1 MKNSKKRIS
10 IRTLV
15 MVPVIILGLFG
26 ILSNAIGLINVKN
39 VNDSGSEIANTYL
52 ESIAQMSHIQES
64 VQNIHKKALSHIIAT
79 EFDTMVVIV
88 EEIDEDE
95 ATLEAQLKEYQQFV
109 SKDTENDYN
118 SIIDNYTAYKK
129 VLTELI
135 AYSANSHKVEAY
147 HLANNEFAN
156 YNAAIQSGIDVL
168 NEDATKLSEEAK
180 DDLESTYNVSII
192 YSNIAVIISILLVVG
207 VVIIVLKGVV
217 RPIDKTQK
225 KLSEIIGDIERREGD
240 LTKRMDVMPI
250 KELAALSNGINDFI
264 IKLQSIFNVIV
275 DNSEKI
281 DVVVKDVSQ
290 SITTS
295 GDSVS
300 DLSALTEELSATMTD
315 VSGNVER
322 INDNTNSVNG
332 EIQAIAESTQELKD
346 YSVDMKHQADE
357 VERSAK
363 LSLTTTEQKVNE
375 ILEILNRAIEES
387 KSVEKVNTLTDD
399 ILDIAS
405 QTNLLA
411 LNASIEAARAGEAG
425 KGFAVVAEEIRH
437 LAESSTETANR
448 IQNINTNVI
457 AAVRNLAENA
467 NNLIAYMTDSILPEF
482 SKFVDTGI
490 DYQKNATHIENVM
503 NDFYGKTEKLR
514 HAISE
519 IASSLNTISQAM
531 NDGVEGVSGVAN
543 STQLLVEDMDNIVK
557 RMDENQKIS
566 EDLAEETS
574 IFVKL

>member
-39 VNDSGSEIANTYL
+39 VNASGAEIANTYL

-147 HLANNEFAN
+147 HLVNNEFAN

-192 YSNIAVIISILLVVG
+192 YSNSAVIISILLVVG

-250 KELAALSNGINDFI
+250 KELAALSDGINDFI

-332 EIQAIAESTQELKD
+332 EIQAIAESTQKLKD

>member
-39 VNDSGSEIANTYL
+39 VNASGAEIANTYL

-135 AYSANSHKVEAY
+135 AYSANSNKVEAY

-168 NEDATKLSEEAK
+168 NEDATKQSEEAK

-250 KELAALSNGINDFI
+250 KELAALSDGINDFI

-290 SITTS
+290 SIATS
-295 GDSVS
+295 GDRVS

>member
-39 VNDSGSEIANTYL
+39 VNASGAEIANTYL

-135 AYSANSHKVEAY
+135 AYSANSNKVEAY

-192 YSNIAVIISILLVVG
+192 YSNIAVIISVLLVVG
-207 VVIIVLKGVV
+207 VVIVVLKGVV

-250 KELAALSNGINDFI
+250 KELAALSDGINDFI

>member
-39 VNDSGSEIANTYL
+39 VNASGAEIANTYL

-168 NEDATKLSEEAK
+168 NEDATKQSEEAK
-180 DDLESTYNVSII
+180 VDLESTYNVSII
-192 YSNIAVIISILLVVG
+192 YSNIAVIISVLLVVG
-207 VVIIVLKGVV
+207 VVIVVLKGVV

>member
-79 EFDTMVVIV
+79 EFDTMVVIL

-135 AYSANSHKVEAY
+135 AYSANSNKVEAY

-192 YSNIAVIISILLVVG
+192 YSNIAVIISVLLVVG
-207 VVIIVLKGVV
+207 VVIVVLKGVV

-250 KELAALSNGINDFI
+250 KELAALSDGINDFI

-566 EDLAEETS
+566 EELAEETS

>member
-39 VNDSGSEIANTYL
+39 VNASGAEIANTYL

-135 AYSANSHKVEAY
+135 AYSANSNKVEAY

-192 YSNIAVIISILLVVG
+192 YSNIAVIISVLLVVG
-207 VVIIVLKGVV
+207 VVIVVLKGVV

-363 LSLTTTEQKVNE
+363 LSL
-375 ILEILNRAIEES
+375 
-387 KSVEKVNTLTDD
+387 
-399 ILDIAS
+399 
-405 QTNLLA
+405 
-411 LNASIEAARAGEAG
+411 
-425 KGFAVVAEEIRH
+425 
-437 LAESSTETANR
+437 
-448 IQNINTNVI
+448 
-457 AAVRNLAENA
+457 
-467 NNLIAYMTDSILPEF
+467 
-482 SKFVDTGI
+482 
-490 DYQKNATHIENVM
+490 
-503 NDFYGKTEKLR
+503 
-514 HAISE
+514 
-519 IASSLNTISQAM
+519 NTISVLTFA
-531 NDGVEGVSGVAN
+531 
-543 STQLLVEDMDNIVK
+543 
-557 RMDENQKIS
+557 
-566 EDLAEETS
+566 
-574 IFVKL
+574 

>member
-26 ILSNAIGLINVKN
+26 ILSNAIGLTNVKN

-135 AYSANSHKVEAY
+135 AYSANSNKVEAY

-168 NEDATKLSEEAK
+168 NEDATKQSEEAK

-192 YSNIAVIISILLVVG
+192 YSNIAVIISVLLVVG
-207 VVIIVLKGVV
+207 VVIVVLKGVV

-250 KELAALSNGINDFI
+250 KELAALSDGINDFI

>member
-64 VQNIHKKALSHIIAT
+64 VQNIHKKALSHIITT

-566 EDLAEETS
+566 EELAEETS

>member
-39 VNDSGSEIANTYL
+39 VNASGAEIANTYL

-129 VLTELI
+129 VLTELM

-168 NEDATKLSEEAK
+168 NEDATKQSEEAK
-180 DDLESTYNVSII
+180 VDLESTYNVSII
-192 YSNIAVIISILLVVG
+192 YSNIAVIISVLLVVG
-207 VVIIVLKGVV
+207 VVIVVLKGVV

-363 LSLTTTEQKVNE
+363 LSLNTTEQKVNE

>member
-39 VNDSGSEIANTYL
+39 VNASGAEIANTYL

-135 AYSANSHKVEAY
+135 AYSANSNKVEAY

-168 NEDATKLSEEAK
+168 NEDATKQSEEAK

-250 KELAALSNGINDFI
+250 KELAALSDGINDFI

-437 LAESSTETANR
+437 LAESSTETVNR

>member
-1 MKNSKKRIS
+1 
-10 IRTLV
+10 
-15 MVPVIILGLFG
+15 
-26 ILSNAIGLINVKN
+26 
-39 VNDSGSEIANTYL
+39 
-52 ESIAQMSHIQES
+52 
-64 VQNIHKKALSHIIAT
+64 LSHIIAT

-168 NEDATKLSEEAK
+168 NEDATKQSEEAK

-192 YSNIAVIISILLVVG
+192 YSNIAVIISVLLVVG
-207 VVIIVLKGVV
+207 VVIVVLKGVV

-519 IASSLNTISQAM
+519 IASSLNTISRAM